1 MKEQGEI
8 IFMPP
13 STATITKNKLT
24 PEEQQFQ
31 SALEDLYPIAENL
44 ALHCESTQE
53 LIEVLKLALSP
64 NGNGQLKLLLS
75 QFELQNSKGK

>member
-8 IFMPP
+8 IVMPP
-13 STATITKNKLT
+13 TTAKNKLT

-44 ALHCESTQE
+44 ALHCDTTIE
-53 LIEVLKLALSP
+53 LIEVIKLAL
-64 NGNGQLKLLLS
+64 GNPGQLKLLLS
-75 QFELQNSKGK
+75 QFELQSKGK